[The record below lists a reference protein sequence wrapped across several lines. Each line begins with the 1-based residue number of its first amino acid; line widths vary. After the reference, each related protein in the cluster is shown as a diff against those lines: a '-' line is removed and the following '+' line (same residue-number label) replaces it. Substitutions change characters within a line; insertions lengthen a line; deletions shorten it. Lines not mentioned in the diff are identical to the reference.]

1 MQIQIQIELQIEIG
15 ITFPQIHTQIKL
27 ADKYFMLTENCLT
40 GKWVFSMQIP
50 RKMKRMMSKT
60 SMTFVYFVYHMEICL
75 KVK

>member
-40 GKWVFSMQIP
+40 GKRVFSLQIP
-50 RKMKRMMSKT
+50 RQMKILIRELQAID
-60 SMTFVYFVYHMEICL
+60 FLLNL
-75 KVK
+75 KVI